1 MGRWTLGIDP
11 GVSGAFALL
20 RDGGGGLATVE
31 SVMDMPVLL
40 AEGAKS
46 RRILDCGRIVRL
58 LEKLSSK
65 TGGNLMAVLEE
76 VRSMPRDGHVGA
88 FAFGRTYGVLET
100 ALAAARIPYRTVRP
114 AVWKRAMGVTADKD
128 QARAMAS
135 RLLPSGAGLWPLKKH
150 DGRAEAALLA
160 LYGSKE
166 RNGE

>member
-1 MGRWTLGIDP
+1 MAGLIVGIDP
-11 GVSGAFALL
+11 GVSGAIALL
-20 RDGGGGLATVE
+20 DGRRVM
-31 SVMDMPVLL
+31 SVIDMPVLA

-46 RRILDCGRIVRL
+46 RRILDAARIVRL
-58 LEKLSSK
+58 FRRLVA
-65 TGGNLMAVLEE
+65 TAGGKEITAVLEE

-88 FAFGRTYGVLET
+88 FAFGRSYGVLET
-100 ALAAARIPYRTVRP
+100 ALAAAGMPYQTVRP

-135 RLLPSGAGLWPLKKH
+135 RLLPSGSGLWPLKKH